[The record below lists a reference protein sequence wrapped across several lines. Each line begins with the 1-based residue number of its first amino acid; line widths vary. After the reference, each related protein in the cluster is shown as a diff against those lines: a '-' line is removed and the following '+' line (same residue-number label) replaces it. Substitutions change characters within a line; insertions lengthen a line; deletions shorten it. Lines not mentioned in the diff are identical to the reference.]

1 MDAGGKNAKKLDYF
15 VDVLKTIE
23 HIVYMM
29 TTQQQGENI
38 MTQQQ
43 RLIAISTAMIRL
55 YEANPQSEI
64 AAQFVKAYFAQDVNM
79 ISQIVAKFEEQISH
93 LSVQEQEAILTY
105 HVQQF
110 DK

>member
-1 MDAGGKNAKKLDYF
+1 
-15 VDVLKTIE
+15 
-23 HIVYMM
+23 
-29 TTQQQGENI
+29 

-55 YEANPQSEI
+55 YETNPQSEI
-64 AAQFVKAYFAQDVNM
+64 ASQFVKAYFAQDVNM

-93 LSVQEQEAILTY
+93 LSVKEQEAILTY